1 MNYAI
6 WLFGQA
12 AREGHDYASTSKA
25 LVICETKILEF
36 FRLESYDLKQNGR
49 KEIQYV
55 TNKAH
60 GRKTER
66 TFFLLILTA
75 QPRGC

>member
-1 MNYAI
+1 ME
-6 WLFGQA
+6 GQV

-25 LVICETKILEF
+25 LVICETRILEF
-36 FRLESYDLKQNGR
+36 FLLESYDLKQNGR

-75 QPRGC
+75 QQRGC